1 MKLYEKF
8 NFLTCIILFYS
19 YSLSVGAKEKVIIIA
34 DEISVSNQGVKLI
47 ATGNVKIQY
56 GDYQLNT
63 TELTYD
69 KEKNLLSANH
79 PIELKNKNVFKIIA
93 SSAEISDD
101 FKKIIASH
109 ASALIEKTF
118 YVRSQ
123 KMVRFKNGQSSFY
136 SSIGTTCEVCPS
148 SPVPMWQIKSEMI
161 RHDSKKHQLHFKNAR
176 MEFLGLPVFYTPY
189 LRIPEPGVKRATGLL
204 TPKILTSD
212 LLGVGLKQP
221 FYLNLSR
228 SSDVTFSLLKTSK
241 TEKKLKPQLNFK
253 LSDKD
258 LLVVDSIAKYYSINI
273 DSGEINWSKNSTY
286 PFNSEIKK
294 YKDKFFVVDYKNT
307 LRCYYVDDGSEC
319 WNLQTE
325 DSFTIS
331 NSKFSLIIIED
342 MVIFNNSIGDITA
355 VDIETGMITWQ
366 LPTQSS
372 SIINETY
379 NFKISKL
386 VSDNKSIYFSNN
398 KNEFYS
404 IDVKTGVT
412 NWINDINSNLTPI
425 IIGNLLFTV
434 SNNGYL
440 YVIEKDKGNIIRITD
455 LYINYKIKK
464 RKNINPVGFAIG
476 NSKLFLTNTD
486 GNMIFVDLRLGN
498 ITGIEKVTGNLTSKP
513 FIFNQNLFVIR
524 NGSIVQYN

>member
-1 MKLYEKF
+1 MNRLAVLILLFFLVNNCSF
-8 NFLTCIILFYS
+8 NENSGIWKDKQKALEDQKNI
-19 YSLSVGAKEKVIIIA
+19 EKVFLDKELVTSEFNQELEIDLANIKTNNKII
-34 DEISVSNQGVKLI
+34 DNKNNFGSQNYEGLFNKVGNYKFSKLE
-47 ATGNVKIQY
+47 NVN
-56 GDYQLNT
+56 QLNFKPIF
-63 TELTYD
+63 LDNGLIFFD
-69 KEKNLLSANH
+69 KKGS
-79 PIELKNKNVFKIIA
+79 IIRF
-93 SSAEISDD
+93 DN
-101 FKKIIASH
+101 
-109 ASALIEKTF
+109 
-118 YVRSQ
+118 SQ
-123 KMVRFKNGQSSFY
+123 KILWKKNHY
-136 SSIGTTCEVCPS
+136 
-148 SPVPMWQIKSEMI
+148 
-161 RHDSKKHQLHFKNAR
+161 
-176 MEFLGLPVFYTPY
+176 
-189 LRIPEPGVKRATGLL
+189 
-204 TPKILTSD
+204 
-212 LLGVGLKQP
+212 
-221 FYLNLSR
+221 
-228 SSDVTFSLLKTSK
+228 SK

-498 ITGIEKVTGNLTSKP
+498 ITGVEKVTGNLTSKP

>member
-1 MKLYEKF
+1 MNRLAVLILSFFLINNCSF
-8 NFLTCIILFYS
+8 NENSGIWKDKQKTLEDQKNI
-19 YSLSVGAKEKVIIIA
+19 EKVFLDKELVTSEFNQELEIDLANIKTNNKII
-34 DEISVSNQGVKLI
+34 DNKNNFGSQNYEGLFNKVGNYKFSKLE
-47 ATGNVKIQY
+47 NVN
-56 GDYQLNT
+56 QLNFKPIF
-63 TELTYD
+63 LDNGLIFFD
-69 KEKNLLSANH
+69 KKGS
-79 PIELKNKNVFKIIA
+79 IIRF
-93 SSAEISDD
+93 DN
-101 FKKIIASH
+101 
-109 ASALIEKTF
+109 
-118 YVRSQ
+118 SQ
-123 KMVRFKNGQSSFY
+123 KILWKKNY
-136 SSIGTTCEVCPS
+136 
-148 SPVPMWQIKSEMI
+148 
-161 RHDSKKHQLHFKNAR
+161 
-176 MEFLGLPVFYTPY
+176 Y
-189 LRIPEPGVKRATGLL
+189 
-204 TPKILTSD
+204 
-212 LLGVGLKQP
+212 
-221 FYLNLSR
+221 
-228 SSDVTFSLLKTSK
+228 SK

-307 LRCYYVDDGSEC
+307 LRCYYVNDGSEC

-355 VDIETGMITWQ
+355 VNIETGMITWQ

-398 KNEFYS
+398 KNKFYS

-412 NWINDINSNLTPI
+412 NWINDVNSNLTPI

-455 LYINYKIKK
+455 LYINYKVKK

-476 NSKLFLTNTD
+476 NSKLFLTNND

-498 ITGIEKVTGNLTSKP
+498 ITGIEKVAGNLTSRP